1 MSDFILMAF
10 LGGVGVS
17 IIAGALGVFIVW
29 RKLSFFGDTVAHA
42 SLGGV
47 GFSLLLGI
55 SSFWGP
61 FISGLGV
68 ALLLSCFKKRVKVSA
83 DTWLAIVSQVALAV
97 GILFLSFFRDR
108 GIQIQEFLFGDILA
122 LTRDNLFVLYGSVAF
137 IMAVVMIFWKKFLL
151 ITISEELAA
160 IQKIRVSLY
169 ETLFLCLLA
178 LGVALCI
185 KFFGILLLTALM
197 IIPASI
203 ARQHTSSPLMMLV
216 SSIFWGI
223 CSVVVGLGLSYS
235 YDLPTSPAIVVSS
248 AGILL
253 ITLSLKTIFTRRS

>member
-1 MSDFILMAF
+1 MSDFMLMAF

-17 IIAGALGVFIVW
+17 IIAGTLGVFIVW

-47 GFSLLLGI
+47 GLSLLLGI
-55 SSFWGP
+55 PSFWGP
-61 FISGLGV
+61 FISGLGI
-68 ALLLSCFKKRVKVSA
+68 ALLLSGFKKRVKVST
-83 DTWLAIVSQVALAV
+83 DTWLAIVSQVALAL
-97 GILFLSFFRDR
+97 GILFLSLFRDR
-108 GIQIQEFLFGDILA
+108 GIQVQEFLFGDILA
-122 LTRDNLFVLYGSVAF
+122 LSRDNLLVLYGSVAL
-137 IMAVVMIFWKKFLL
+137 ILGVVMIFWKKFLL

-160 IQKIRVSLY
+160 IQKIKVSFY

-203 ARQHTSSPLMMLV
+203 ARQHTSSPLMMLAFSV
-216 SSIFWGI
+216 FWGI
-223 CSVVVGLGLSYS
+223 CSVLVGLGLSYV
-235 YDLPTSPAIVVSS
+235 YDIPTSPAIVVSS
-248 AGILL
+248 ASILL
-253 ITLSLKTIFTRRS
+253 GTLGLKAIFVERS

>member
-1 MSDFILMAF
+1 MSDFMVMAF
-10 LGGVGVS
+10 IGGVGVS
-17 IIAGALGVFIVW
+17 IIAGTLGVFIVW

-47 GFSLLLGI
+47 GLSLLLGI
-55 SSFWGP
+55 PSFWGP
-61 FISGLGV
+61 FISGLGI
-68 ALLLSCFKKRVKVSA
+68 ALLLSGFKKRVKVST
-83 DTWLAIVSQVALAV
+83 DTWLAIVSQVALAL

-122 LTRDNLFVLYGSVAF
+122 LSRDNLLVLYSSVF
-137 IMAVVMIFWKKFLL
+137 LILGIVMVFWKKFLL

-160 IQKIRVSLY
+160 LQKIKVSLY

-203 ARQHTSSPLMMLV
+203 ARQHTSSPLMMLGL
-216 SSIFWGI
+216 SIFWGI
-223 CSVVVGLGLSYS
+223 CSVSVGLGLSYV
-235 YDLPTSPAIVVSS
+235 YDIPTSPAIVVSS
-248 AGILL
+248 ASILL
-253 ITLSLKTIFTRRS
+253 GTLGLKAIFVQRA